1 MIIVKQWLYSL
12 KGLIYK
18 AMTKPLMG
26 EIRKIKKEPKVSP

>member
-18 AMTKPLMG
+18 GDDKAPKG
-26 EIRKIKKEPKVSP
+26 ELRKIKKEPKV